1 MEQQGQT
8 ASNNDRLNPYFLM
21 TKIKRKRGDIYLYVA
36 HPMEFRLPKVQ
47 DWVRR
52 GKDRRRRHPIG
63 EPRDIAT
70 ERAGGAS

>member
-1 MEQQGQT
+1 
-8 ASNNDRLNPYFLM
+8 
-21 TKIKRKRGDIYLYVA
+21 
-36 HPMEFRLPKVQ
+36 MEFRLPKVQ

-52 GKDRRRRHPIG
+52 GKDRRRRHPVG